1 MKGDKKMQQRHKKK
15 RNPNLSKYD
24 APLRIQFDRGF
35 NAFRGKQYVKTVKG
49 NRVIMTENP
58 YNSNTMQAREW
69 QRGYNSAYAQQ
80 LKKVK
85 DVEARRRSQEVHA
98 VAQ

>member
-1 MKGDKKMQQRHKKK
+1 MQRQKKK

-35 NAFRGKQYVKTVKG
+35 NAFKGKQYVKTVKG

-69 QRGYNSAYAQQ
+69 ARGYNSAYAQQ

-98 VAQ
+98 G